1 MNIHWL
7 TKPWLHIQ
15 VKYNYIENLTTT
27 TAFLVIQMSTYN
39 NVLGN
44 FLPPS
49 DDLSD
54 LDNEDYEDSASEPE
68 PEMGSRNI
76 SSQSPIIDQRTQ
88 IVQALSSKSNKYAY
102 IIQVFSFVY
111 YSSLK
116 STYTSELYIF

>member
-1 MNIHWL
+1 
-7 TKPWLHIQ
+7 
-15 VKYNYIENLTTT
+15 
-27 TAFLVIQMSTYN
+27 MSTYN

-54 LDNEDYEDSASEPE
+54 LDDEDYEDSASEPE

-76 SSQSPIIDQRTQ
+76 ASQLPIIDQRTQ
-88 IVQALSSKSNKYAY
+88 IVQALSSKSNKSAY

-111 YSSLK
+111 HSSLK
-116 STYTSELYIF
+116 STRTSELYIF

>member
-1 MNIHWL
+1 
-7 TKPWLHIQ
+7 
-15 VKYNYIENLTTT
+15 
-27 TAFLVIQMSTYN
+27 MSTYN